1 MKFTLLTVSMVFL
14 TGCATVDQM
23 VCYGAGTCYKTAEGS
38 WEKAC
43 SEKYPCSVGSV
54 PGSVRSGGM
63 NLPTNIT
70 TSSGNY
76 LIVPNY
82 SGGLPAAIIR
92 TSK

>member
-1 MKFTLLTVSMVFL
+1 MKYTILILSTIFF

-43 SEKYPCSVGSV
+43 SEKYPCTGTL
-54 PGSVRSGGM
+54 PGSVRSGVM

-82 SGGLPAAIIR
+82 SGGLPTAVIR

>member
-1 MKFTLLTVSMVFL
+1 MKYTLLILSMVL
-14 TGCATVDQM
+14 TGCASMDRI

-43 SEKYPCSVGSV
+43 TVDNPCTGSLLMAKN
-54 PGSVRSGGM
+54 S
-63 NLPTNIT
+63 LPTNIT

-82 SGGLPAAIIR
+82 SGGLPTAAIR